1 MPSLRCSR
9 GTNKGLVLAMALSG
23 GDILRRVRWEG
34 AFTLFYPVPDGHGTV
49 IRHPADSPF
58 PLCLSGVLSPPRS
71 LGAFSPVTG
80 PHVLL
85 YPAENLHYCD

>member
-1 MPSLRCSR
+1 MEQWRVP
-9 GTNKGLVLAMALSG
+9 AMRADA
-23 GDILRRVRWEG
+23 DIER
-34 AFTLFYPVPDGHGTV
+34 AFSLFYPVSDGRGAM

-58 PLCLSGVLSPPRS
+58 GLLLHGVLPLPRP

-80 PHVLL
+80 PRVLL